1 VSVIV
6 PEKRVG
12 NLSGLGTILDVLG
25 RPRRATKS
33 SPIVTA
39 DSAMTLGAVWACIRL
54 LADNVSGLPV
64 DAYRR
69 GPESRVEVNPP
80 PPLVASPSAIVS
92 RSTWLYQ
99 HMVSF
104 LIRGNVYGVRTQ
116 FGADGWATKIEL
128 VHPDSM
134 QVRQPDQLA
143 PPEYVYNGKPIDSAK
158 VYHVSA
164 FNVPGSVVGLSPIKY
179 ASSTLG
185 MGLAAEQY
193 NYELMSGGGHPS
205 ATLTSDQVL
214 DGPNAQTVKQRFLE
228 GTSDGTHIAVLGAG
242 LKYERMQLTP
252 EEAQFLQ
259 SRNATAVDACR
270 FFGVPPEMIGA
281 AVQGSSLTYANRE
294 QRALDFL
301 VFTLQWWITRIEEA
315 WSAELPRAQYVK
327 LNVDALLR
335 TDAMT
340 RAKVSDMKLRNGT
353 RNPDEDRALE
363 DNPPLPNGQ
372 GQEFLW
378 PPVVVR
384 ESMAATDPNAPTDGG
399 GN

>member
-33 SPIVTA
+33 SPVVTA
-39 DSAMTLGAVWACIRL
+39 DSAMTLGAVWACVRL

-64 DAYRR
+64 DVYRR
-69 GPESRVEVNPP
+69 GTESRVEVNPP
-80 PPLVASPSAIVS
+80 PSLVASPSAIVS

-104 LIRGNVYGVRTQ
+104 LIRGNVYGIRTQ

-143 PPEYVYNGKPIDSAK
+143 PPDYYYNGKPIDPSK

-164 FNVPGSVVGLSPIKY
+164 FNVPGSVVGLSPIQY

-214 DGPNAQTVKQRFLE
+214 DGPNAQHVKQRFLE

-259 SRNATAVDACR
+259 IPQRDRRGRLPVLWCPTGNDRRRRARV
-270 FFGVPPEMIGA
+270 G
-281 AVQGSSLTYANRE
+281 LTYANRE

-327 LNVDALLR
+327 LNATPCCAR
-335 TDAMT
+335 T
-340 RAKVSDMKLRNGT
+340 R
-353 RNPDEDRALE
+353 
-363 DNPPLPNGQ
+363 
-372 GQEFLW
+372 
-378 PPVVVR
+378 
-384 ESMAATDPNAPTDGG
+384 
-399 GN
+399 